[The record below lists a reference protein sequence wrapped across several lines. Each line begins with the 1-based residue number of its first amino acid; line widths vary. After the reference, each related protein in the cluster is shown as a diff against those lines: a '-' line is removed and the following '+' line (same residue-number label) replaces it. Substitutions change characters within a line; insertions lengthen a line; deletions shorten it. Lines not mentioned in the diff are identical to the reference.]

1 MLAVTLAVAR
11 GSCTSASNKLLQ
23 LTAGGRML
31 QDGPSTFCFN
41 LNPAVLS
48 ADTPC
53 RSLLASAD
61 GFNITFQYGARA
73 SSDSMALMLG
83 HEWQHIINIQSI
95 AVPKKIMPFTCAKH
109 MMTSFYC

>member
-1 MLAVTLAVAR
+1 MLLMELLSLLYMLAVTLAVAR
-11 GSCTSASNKLLQ
+11 GSCTSASSKLLQ

-73 SSDSMALMLG
+73 SSDSMA
-83 HEWQHIINIQSI
+83 
-95 AVPKKIMPFTCAKH
+95 VPRDNAICMCQAH
-109 MMTSFYC
+109 DDLILLLLSNV